1 MSIDSRRKRS
11 LETKAAERSAVEKN
25 QQSSNDHARFFGRSA
40 RDVPHGGINEYP
52 EKISMVVS
60 TAERTKVSVIEKYGG
75 QISDSQKARYDADVS
90 PEKYDI
96 YSTRYFLDV
105 KLDGVPLEQ
114 RRDILGFHE
123 VEKGGIA
130 LKDSDN
136 YNILRH
142 VTVHETIHA
151 LSYQGTKF
159 EQPEGR
165 FGSVEHLDHD
175 GKMNCTGVREIVFQQ
190 IPAEGGDVYRI
201 NLRDS
206 NRGINEGL
214 TEMYTLRELS
224 DNGEEPGLGA
234 YTQEVKWATILE
246 EAVGRDT
253 LAKAYF
259 NGEVDYL
266 KHTVNRLGG
275 SSDTW
280 ERLSAAIDK
289 YKAMRSSNGEHAKM
303 EAERCESE
311 INCTLRKLCRRSKE
325 NVYPYAAQRNSLE
338 G

>member
-1 MSIDSRRKRS
+1 MSIDSKWKGS
-11 LETKAAERSAVEKN
+11 LETRVAETPKVEKD
-25 QQSSNDHARFFGRSA
+25 QQLSNDHARFFGRPE
-40 RDVPHGGINEYP
+40 RDVLHGEINEYL
-52 EKISMVVS
+52 EKFDMVVS
-60 TAERTKVSVIEKYGG
+60 AAERTKASVIEKYGS
-75 QISDSQKARYDADVS
+75 QVSVSQKARYEADVS
-90 PEKYDI
+90 PEKYEI

-105 KLDGVPLEQ
+105 KLDGIPHKQ
-114 RRDILGFHE
+114 RRGILGFHE

-142 VTVHETIHA
+142 VTVHETMHA

-159 EQPEGR
+159 EQPGGR
-165 FGSVEHLDHD
+165 FGSIEHLDHD
-175 GKMNCTGVREIVFQQ
+175 GKMNCTGVREIAFRQ
-190 IPAEGGDVYRI
+190 IPFEGDDVYRI

-206 NRGINEGL
+206 NKGINEGL

-224 DNGEEPGLGA
+224 DNGEEAGLGA
-234 YTQEVKWATILE
+234 YTQEVKWARILE
-246 EAVGRDT
+246 ETVGRDI

-259 NGEVDYL
+259 NGEVDRL

-280 ERLSAAIDK
+280 ERLSAKIDK
-289 YKAMRSSNGEHAKM
+289 YNAMRSRDGEHTKM

-311 INCTLRKLCRRSKE
+311 INSTLRELCRRSKE
-325 NVYPYAAQRNSLE
+325 TAYPYVAQRNSLE
-338 G
+338 V

>member
-1 MSIDSRRKRS
+1 MSIDSKWKGS
-11 LETKAAERSAVEKN
+11 LETKVAETPEIEKD
-25 QQSSNDHARFFGRSA
+25 QQTSNDHARTFGRPE
-40 RDVPHGGINEYP
+40 RDVPHEGINEYP
-52 EKISMVVS
+52 EKVNTVVS
-60 TAERTKVSVIEKYGG
+60 AAERTKASVIEKYGS

-96 YSTRYFLDV
+96 YSTQYFLDV
-105 KLDGVPLEQ
+105 KLDGVPLNQ
-114 RRDILGFHE
+114 RRGILGFHE

-130 LKDSDN
+130 LKDSEN
-136 YNILRH
+136 YNVLRH
-142 VTVHETIHA
+142 VTVHETLHV
-151 LSYQGTKF
+151 LSYQDTKF
-159 EQPEGR
+159 EQAEGR
-165 FGSVEHLDHD
+165 FGSIEHLDHD

-190 IPAEGGDVYRI
+190 VPAEGGDVYRI

-214 TEMYTLRELS
+214 TEMYTLRELM

-234 YTQEVKWATILE
+234 YTQEVKWAKILE
-246 EAVGRDT
+246 ETVGRDI

-259 NGEVDYL
+259 NGEVDRL

-280 ERLSAAIDK
+280 ERLSTTIDK
-289 YKAMRSSNGEHAKM
+289 YEAMRSSDDELAKL

-311 INCTLRKLCRRSKE
+311 INSTLHELYRRSKKT
-325 NVYPYAAQRNSLE
+325 VYPYVARRNSSE